1 MCSKTIVDPKIFKG
15 PTAPMVTLHP
25 IAECSEL
32 YAAAYAQ
39 LQSLARRERR
49 RAGNPGTIN
58 TTALV
63 HETWFKLRSSPAAAD
78 LPQKD
83 FLAIAA
89 HAMRQVLIDHAR
101 RLAAD
106 KRQHIVVT
114 LGHADDATAT
124 VPMFEIADALCQLDS
139 TDAQL
144 ARIVD
149 LHVFAG
155 LEFREIA
162 ESEGISE
169 RSVFR
174 LWRNARVFLLD
185 QLAP

>member
-1 MCSKTIVDPKIFKG
+1 
-15 PTAPMVTLHP
+15 MVALHP
-25 IAECSEL
+25 IADSSEL
-32 YAAAYAQ
+32 YAAAYAE

-49 RAGNPGTIN
+49 RAGSPGTIN

-78 LPQKD
+78 LPKRD

-101 RLAAD
+101 RLDAD
-106 KRQHIVVT
+106 KRQHVAVT
-114 LGHADDATAT
+114 LSHADDATAP
-124 VPMFEIADALCQLDS
+124 VPLFEFADALRRLDR

-144 ARIVD
+144 GRIVD